1 MEIIF
6 IHSIFSAFLILF
18 VISIFTVPIIDVTKG
33 IIFTNFTFFFYQIIY
48 YNIFNK
54 RFHLNF
60 NDIQNKQIIL
70 YENNINYECF
80 LLNYKY
86 KKILGIKYF
95 LFLEILRNNNLLYY
109 ISIDLIDKIT
119 YKNDKYYNL
128 MFDLIYKY
136 SFFFKK
142 IDFYLANYIKD
153 FLY

>member
-6 IHSIFSAFLILF
+6 IHSIFSGFLLLF
-18 VISIFTVPIIDVTKG
+18 VLSIFTMPIIDISKS
-33 IIFTNFTFFFYQIIY
+33 IIFTNLTFFFYQTIY

-54 RFHLNF
+54 KFNLNF
-60 NDIQNKQIIL
+60 NEILNKKIIL
-70 YENNINYECF
+70 YENNIYYDCC

-95 LFLEILRNNNLLYY
+95 LFLEILRNNNLLYCL
-109 ISIDLIDKIT
+109 SIDLIDKISL
-119 YKNDKYYNL
+119 KNNNYYNL
-128 MFDLIYKY
+128 MFNLIYKY